1 MDLRLG
7 ADLFDSFKKY
17 QTLLIE
23 EFDKMAEEFRWVVV
37 DARKPPD
44 EIQQTLR
51 ARISPILTGEPSVSK
66 TDEHTIDETPASG
79 HSAQPV
85 SSSSGS

>member
-7 ADLFDSFKKY
+7 ADLYDSFKKY

-23 EFDKMAEEFRWVVV
+23 EFDKMAEEFQWVVV
-37 DARKPPD
+37 DARKSPD

-51 ARISPILTGEPSVSK
+51 ARISPILTGEPSIAK
-66 TDEHTIDETPASG
+66 DEHATAEG
-79 HSAQPV
+79 RHSAQPA
-85 SSSSGS
+85 SSS